1 MNLFYWDSAL
11 SVIGYSV
18 IQLNCQSTIL
28 NRLVDFVFYIND
40 TNMNKNDI
48 KSHLYILWKFSQGGF
63 LPHSVLFVLLIHENL
78 SPLLSGWQEIFDD
91 DVDEVT

>member
-48 KSHLYILWKFSQGGF
+48 KSHLYIL
-63 LPHSVLFVLLIHENL
+63 
-78 SPLLSGWQEIFDD
+78 
-91 DVDEVT
+91 